1 MLGRS
6 GPYACEISTRW
17 THWKGRSAGH
27 VSTTSCM
34 LFFLSP
40 ATPSSLTLKWFFFGR
55 MVHGHRKQLKVSST
69 RLALLHTRTSSSRF
83 RSGCLEKP
91 TSIWRVWK
99 LKMELPTDIWMAM
112 QMEGKMGLL
121 MAISKKSLSALPHL
135 SWLGAWL
142 PAYSVSRLFWNF
154 YINSYVT
161 LCDCSRPSNRP

>member
-1 MLGRS
+1 MRNIHTLNPLKGAFGWS
-6 GPYACEISTRW
+6 CLDNILYA
-17 THWKGRSAGH
+17 
-27 VSTTSCM
+27 V
-34 LFFLSP
+34 F
-40 ATPSSLTLKWFFFGR
+40 SLTCYSQFFDFEMVFFGR

-99 LKMELPTDIWMAM
+99 LKMELPTDIWMA
-112 QMEGKMGLL
+112 
-121 MAISKKSLSALPHL
+121 ISKKSHSALPHL

-142 PAYSVSRLFWNF
+142 PAYSMSRLFWNF